1 MSYWQYYQPNPHHD
15 KVVGDCTIR
24 AMTKA
29 LDMPWDDVYCR
40 KIRDEEESK

>member
-1 MSYWQYYQPNPHHD
+1 MSLWQYYQPNPHHD

-29 LDMPWDDVYCR
+29 LNMSWDDVY
-40 KIRDEEESK
+40 E

>member
-1 MSYWQYYQPNPHHD
+1 MSYWQYYQPNPNHD

-29 LDMPWDDVYCR
+29 LDMYFGR
-40 KIRDEEESK
+40 LGIYEEQP